1 MSTKWFKLRLT
12 DTSACRNSIK
22 CVPLVALCIGI
33 AALDI
38 CRKKGNVSRW
48 SISSS
53 KANTLPPSHCF
64 LHLTLLLTSF
74 FLIMLTIL
82 IPLKTR
88 NLGFAST
95 FLRYFCRM
103 GSSHPT
109 HITQDVPLSICMAAT
124 RAGKNNNKKS
134 GGGGEGRKKTKW
146 EFSFWNNKK
155 GISLEYNIA
164 WE

>member
-1 MSTKWFKLRLT
+1 MNAKWFKLRLT

-53 KANTLPPSHCF
+53 KANTLPPSHRF
-64 LHLTLLLTSF
+64 LHLTLRLTSF

-82 IPLKTR
+82 IPLKKR

-103 GSSHPT
+103 GSSHPI
-109 HITQDVPLSICMAAT
+109 HITRDVPLSICMAT
-124 RAGKNNNKKS
+124 TKAGKNNKRKRGEKKEKKKQTRIFLSFSKCYWKNKA
-134 GGGGEGRKKTKW
+134 
-146 EFSFWNNKK
+146 
-155 GISLEYNIA
+155 YH
-164 WE
+164 